1 MSGIGHSY
9 RLVGRTADDRIN
21 GLLSGFAWS
30 DATIFYS
37 FPIYDEYGYGEE
49 AWTFS
54 PVTWSVQQAAQF
66 ALDAGYGVAANDG
79 FSVEGFT
86 GVNIAQTFATN
97 AHLRLGYSSD
107 PSTAWA
113 YYPGSYSQAGDI
125 WLGPDPE
132 LQTPTAGNW
141 GWATILHESGHALGL
156 KHPHD
161 YEDFS
166 GTFFP
171 QMPYEYDAMEFTI
184 MSYKSFVGD
193 IGSGYANEQFGFAQT
208 YMMLD
213 IAALQQMY
221 GADYSTNGGNT
232 TYKWTPGSGVTW
244 VDGGIAIA
252 PGDNRVFATVWDG
265 GGIDT
270 YDLSAYSNSIQISL
284 KPGASSLFSWTQRA
298 YLGSGQYATGNI
310 YNALLFQGNQQSL
323 IENAIGGSGNDMID
337 GNGVG
342 NYLVGGAGG
351 DTLSGFFGDDTLEGG
366 AGADALYGGA
376 DRDTASYAQ
385 SSGSVTASLI
395 YAAVNAGEAAGDSYS
410 SIEDLIGSVYADEL
424 YGDGNANI
432 LRGNVGWD
440 LIFGYGGD
448 DTIMGGKGYDTLVGG
463 GGADEMDGGLGFDTA
478 SYATASVGVDADLS
492 VGAGSSGEANGD
504 RYISIE
510 ALIGSLHGDTL
521 TGDGGDNGLYAN
533 WGDDLVSGMNGNDTI
548 QGGRGSDTLS
558 GGIGNDTLRGGLDAD
573 TLTGGSGFD
582 AFVFKDALD
591 VDDIDLITDFNVGED
606 VIHLGHLVMSAVQAV
621 SGPLGGGLGLL
632 DSAYFHASST
642 GQATTATEVIL
653 YNTTTGALTY
663 DADGS
668 GGNMGIQFATLTAG
682 LSLTASDFIVV

>member
-1 MSGIGHSY
+1 MGGIGHPIKVVS
-9 RLVGRTADDRIN
+9 LTGDSKID
-21 GLLSGFAWS
+21 GLLSGYAWA
-30 DATIFYS
+30 DQVITYS
-37 FPIYDEYGYGEE
+37 MPTTNVYGYSGEPD
-49 AWTFS
+49 TFEPIS
-54 PVTWSVQQAAQF
+54 WFQTVTVIGDALGLDWSTNAPTF
-66 ALDAGYGVAANDG
+66 AI
-79 FSVEGFT
+79 SGFT
-86 GVNIAQTFATN
+86 GLSFLGAQDS
-97 AHLRLGYSSD
+97 HLRFGYSNAFD
-107 PSTAWA
+107 TAWA
-113 YYPGSYSQAGDI
+113 YGPGNLAQSGDI
-125 WLGPDPE
+125 WFTRDVSFPAPE
-132 LQTPTAGNW
+132 LGTW
-141 GWATILHESGHALGL
+141 HWMATLREIGHALGL
-156 KHPHD
+156 SCSDPL
-161 YEDFS
+161 S
-166 GTFFP
+166 SSQP
-171 QMPYEYDAMEFTI
+171 ALPYDYDAMEYTI
-184 MSYKSFVGD
+184 MSARSFVGD
-193 IGSGYANEQFGFAQT
+193 TTPGFENEYYGFAQT

-221 GADYSTNGGNT
+221 GADYTTNSGNT
-232 TYKWTPGSGVTW
+232 TYVWAPGGGDTW
-244 VDGGIAIA
+244 VNGWLLLQ
-252 PGDNRVFATVWDG
+252 PHSDNVFATVWDG